1 MTAESSVVLRDHPVH
16 SESKL
21 PHETTSI
28 PTSFQKMEGA
38 VPIHNLR
45 VMLRLWVFPSSFPPP
60 TIPTVDWTA
69 VARGRRQ
76 KRGQC

>member
-21 PHETTSI
+21 PHERTGI

-38 VPIHNLR
+38 LPIHDLR
-45 VMLRLWVFPSSFPPP
+45 LMLRLWVFPSHFPSP
-60 TIPTVDWTA
+60 TIPTVDRTV
-69 VARGRRQ
+69 VARDQ
-76 KRGQC
+76 

>member
-45 VMLRLWVFPSSFPPP
+45 LMLRLWVFPANFPPP

-76 KRGQC
+76 K